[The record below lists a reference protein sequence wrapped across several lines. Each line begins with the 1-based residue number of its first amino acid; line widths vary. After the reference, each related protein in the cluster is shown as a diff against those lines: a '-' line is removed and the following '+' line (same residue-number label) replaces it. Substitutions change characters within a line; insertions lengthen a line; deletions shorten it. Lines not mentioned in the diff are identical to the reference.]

1 MKPFSISV
9 GDLDLSTLTDGITP
23 TELQCDLFD
32 DQLTG
37 LKQET
42 AEGLVDDGSA
52 LFGYVQYNQDSNTA
66 VEFQFVEADSP
77 KPPTEDL
84 QQEKIHLLQRLK
96 DLEERQ
102 QLHKKLEQI
111 ELLQQ
116 QQQKLKSKGINLHT
130 QLLAQQLTAPLSP
143 PQSPVVKELTP
154 QHSAQQQFQLTS
166 LQQQLM
172 QQQFIQDS
180 ASTSQTQNCTSKL
193 LVQQVASLTSPPLAQ
208 QNSPSGPI
216 IITSAQ
222 PTTAIRIAPQK
233 PTSAVQAPAGLQPVP
248 VQQVL

>member
-1 MKPFSISV
+1 
-9 GDLDLSTLTDGITP
+9 
-23 TELQCDLFD
+23 LQCDLFD

-52 LFGYVQYNQDSNTA
+52 LFGYVQFNQDSSTA

-116 QQQKLKSKGINLHT
+116 QQQKLKSNGVNLHT

-172 QQQFIQDS
+172 QQQFVQDS

-193 LVQQVASLTSPPLAQ
+193 LVQQVATLTSPPLAQ
-208 QNSPSGPI
+208 QNSSIWPDHYHVCAANDSYSHCSSEANFCCASTSWLTACSCSAGI
-216 IITSAQ
+216 MTLLLATLLAKASSASASIEYIT
-222 PTTAIRIAPQK
+222 
-233 PTSAVQAPAGLQPVP
+233 
-248 VQQVL
+248 